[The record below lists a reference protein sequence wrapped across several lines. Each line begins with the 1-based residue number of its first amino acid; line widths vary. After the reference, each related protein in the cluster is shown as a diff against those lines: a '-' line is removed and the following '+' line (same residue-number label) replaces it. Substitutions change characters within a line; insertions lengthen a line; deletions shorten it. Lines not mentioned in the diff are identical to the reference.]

1 MARKI
6 QSGTGTFIKQTNK
19 KRPGRHSKRPNKRND
34 RFARIKKRRVLKT
47 LLLKNLR
54 LFRWYRNANNSESG
68 PPTIA
73 NDKIIATSKA
83 RDSIKEC

>member
-34 RFARIKKRRVLKT
+34 RKKYRGQGRR
-47 LLLKNLR
+47 
-54 LFRWYRNANNSESG
+54 
-68 PPTIA
+68 
-73 NDKIIATSKA
+73 
-83 RDSIKEC
+83 